1 MNFNA
6 AVYSSAVK
14 PLNAHYHITNARH
27 GMVAFL
33 VTYAFGCE
41 LWAPCKDF

>member
-14 PLNAHYHITNARH
+14 PLNAHFHITNARH

-41 LWAPCKDF
+41 LWAPCKDS